1 MNLVDKSI
9 VWAFL
14 AVWGAGFS
22 PAFADERPRTER
34 FYLTP
39 SAGYYGTVRL
49 GGLIPLSNTA
59 DVPDVKILLEPSGPE
74 GGVSLGYTLGRR
86 FELQLAASASRARIM
101 DDVGI
106 GFAGVPLGKKKISD
120 AVFWNLGVRL
130 LYSLNIGKISPY
142 LAAGLEAAIL
152 DTREIG
158 ARTRPA
164 FELGAG
170 LNIRISR
177 RLRAGFEVRDAVSF
191 FRYFEDFRID
201 YPTVYSAEVRGVQ
214 HRLGARLILG
224 YLI

>member
-1 MNLVDKSI
+1 M
-9 VWAFL
+9 WTFL

-22 PAFADERPRTER
+22 PAFANERPGPER
-34 FYLTP
+34 FSLTL

-49 GGLIPLSNTA
+49 GGLIPLPHTA

-86 FELQLAASASRARIM
+86 FEFQLAASASRARIM

-106 GFAGVPLGKKKISD
+106 GFAGVPLGKKKVSD
-120 AVFWNLGVRL
+120 VVFWNLGVRL

-142 LAAGLEAAIL
+142 LAAGFEAAIL

-158 ARTRPA
+158 ARMRPA

-177 RLRAGFEVRDAVSF
+177 RLRVGFEVRDAVSF
-191 FRYFEDFRID
+191 FRYFEDFGVY
-201 YPTVYSAEVRGVQ
+201 YPMVYSVDMRGVQ
-214 HRLGARLILG
+214 HRLGARLSLG
-224 YLI
+224 YFFSRSTPG